1 MTEQNKDESNRK
13 KGSRVDWY
21 SLWVLWLSTLA
32 VSGVISLYVMS
43 IAWFNLKEIDSDPL
57 DIAAQS
63 TASTLGGLT
72 VSDTSFGHLGLS
84 RQANVRTFNTAV
96 SLVRNGLTLADAYQL
111 PTMKIEARKDYF
123 TLLAKQNEL
132 AKKLNAAVEKDKGW
146 LYRDTVNLVT
156 SRLKP
161 TETLKDLNITLGTVK
176 GKFLSTDIPAR
187 KDERNLPYVKEGK
200 FICQTAVDIPLH
212 ENAQPLQNYYFQQ
225 EPPYI
230 QPLGFADFEP
240 LAQQSINLPSALLI
254 DAEVEIKSNK
264 QRRVTTLRRR
274 VCVTIGSKESAVG
287 DRNSFSLSRPN
298 CLAISFPHGKIERF
312 KCAADLLRSKDWL
325 SNGDWTECQ
334 GGTIPGGG
342 TLKPTVNPVVRQMSS
357 GDTFSVLLYHF
368 IRGQTAPVSSDLI
381 RICLETA
388 FEQVR
393 PSDLAESNSKQQGGK
408 LYLQALSE
416 INEEGKLE
424 LLDLDESRNAAANTA
439 LLQNTEARSF
449 AYLYQMGA
457 KEKGQAAIGACFTQ
471 TGQERKFPDSALP
484 LIVDKSG
491 ACNLPG
497 HKSFDRDLAGQL
509 LRSIYET
516 NLAAN
521 DTLAVAEI
529 MQKSSTRNLKEAR
542 DRCYLLSSELA
553 YLKQKLAQMGE
564 AGVKNSKG
572 NINEEISLRQS
583 KLEYEES
590 QQKIL
595 LQVSRLS
602 TIARANAIS
611 VASASYE
618 CGAHLFK
625 IAAQGVHKL
634 DERTNAF
641 VLGKHFIF
649 LPQTQALGESELL
662 EQAETLSAD
671 AARSKGSTGMPVSPW
686 LSNRLRVFGS
696 AKNLLQK
703 ADTQISVEGRA
714 LSEWQAQ
721 EDPAR
726 ALPCT
731 VVIDSR
737 AFAPI
742 KTKGKSF
749 IMPNLVFANDPF
761 TGPAMSLQE
770 GQLVYYNQ
778 NALQSGKE
786 KEVLWSTIAR
796 DNKARYAVDANPK
809 TNFSNQ
815 ANLFSSPSNPSWC
828 KQAINFSRV
837 LEDLQGEHEIECPGL
852 AGEWQLRAPIVP
864 AERSMQTLIEGATLT
879 DPRTGQRVPQ
889 IPPVGIELI

>member
-1 MTEQNKDESNRK
+1 M
-13 KGSRVDWY
+13 DWY

-57 DIAAQS
+57 DIAAQK
-63 TASTLGGLT
+63 TASTLGALT
-72 VSDTSFGHLGLS
+72 VSDASFGHLGLA

-96 SLVRNGLTLADAYQL
+96 SLVRNGLTLADTYHL
-111 PTMKIEARKDYF
+111 PTMKTEARKDYF
-123 TLLAKQNEL
+123 TLLTKQNEL
-132 AKKLNAAVEKDKGW
+132 AKKLKAAVEKDKGW
-146 LYRDTVNLVT
+146 LYRDTVKLVT

-176 GKFLSTDIPAR
+176 GKYLSTEIPAR
-187 KDERNLPYVKEGK
+187 KDENNLPYVKEGK
-200 FICQTAVDIPLH
+200 FICQTAVDIPVH
-212 ENAQPLQNYYFQQ
+212 ENSEPVQKYYFQQ
-225 EPPYI
+225 EPPLI
-230 QPLGFADFEP
+230 QSLGFADFEP
-240 LAQQSINLPSALLI
+240 LLPQDINLPSALLI
-254 DAEVEIKSNK
+254 DAEVEIKANK
-264 QRRVTTLRRR
+264 QRRGTTLRRR
-274 VCVTIGSKESAVG
+274 VCVTIGSGDSASAG
-287 DRNSFSLSRPN
+287 DRILLTRPN

-312 KCAADLLRSKDWL
+312 KCAGDLLRSKDWL

-357 GDTFSVLLYHF
+357 GDTFSILLYHF
-368 IRGQTAPVSSDLI
+368 IRGQNAPVSSDLI

-393 PSDLAESNSKQQGGK
+393 PSDLADSNNKQQGGK

-424 LLDLDESRNAAANTA
+424 LLNLDESRNAAANTA

-553 YLKQKLAQMGE
+553 YLKQKLAQLGAKE
-564 AGVKNSKG
+564 EKNGKG
-572 NINEEISLRQS
+572 SINEEISLRQS

-602 TIARANAIS
+602 TIARANALS

-634 DERTNAF
+634 DERSDAF

-662 EQAETLSAD
+662 EQAEALSAD
-671 AARSKGSTGMPVSPW
+671 DHRSQGTAGVTVSPW
-686 LSNRLRVFGS
+686 LANRLRVFGS

-714 LSEWQAQ
+714 LTEWQAQ
-721 EDPAR
+721 EDLAR

-749 IMPNLVFANDPF
+749 TMPNLVFANDPF

-778 NALQSGKE
+778 NALQSGRE

-796 DNKARYAVDANPK
+796 DNKARYKVDAGLN
-809 TNFSNQ
+809 TTLSNQ
-815 ANLFSSPSNPSWC
+815 ASLFTSPSNPSWC

-864 AERSMQTLIEGATLT
+864 AEKSMQTLIEGATLT